1 MHLAPSSFSDA
12 QGLKLG
18 EVVNHEGSRTVKP
31 HRVAAGLGLL
41 NAKPILSDISGISRG
56 TALRPCVIPTNEVV

>member
-1 MHLAPSSFSDA
+1 MKGQEPSYRIE
-12 QGLKLG
+12 L
-18 EVVNHEGSRTVKP
+18 
-31 HRVAAGLGLL
+31 AAGLGLL